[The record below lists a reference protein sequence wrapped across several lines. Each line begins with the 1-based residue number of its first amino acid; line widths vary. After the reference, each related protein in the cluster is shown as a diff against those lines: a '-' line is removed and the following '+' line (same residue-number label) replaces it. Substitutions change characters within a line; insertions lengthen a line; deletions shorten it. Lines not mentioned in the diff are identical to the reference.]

1 MERSVRNPS
10 GSSLAVEQTG
20 EDSVADSDPFEA
32 SIPCVSVTLQFQA
45 KSVSTETNQPPT
57 GRRGARHAACSV
69 NLSEVDGVLDDLAA
83 SPAGYFVCKLHRL
96 LRRLDARK
104 EAAERAEGAD
114 RRSEAHGAEHDPD
127 TAATNACAD
136 VDAFGC
142 RVFGTLLDVSDF
154 LWRVGELY
162 LVIQPLPP
170 SHTHETPPSPTGQ
183 GGRTPAAPAASQRR
197 VSFSSVPESESGDT
211 SPGDSSDAE
220 PRYVTFSLKEVLD
233 RPTPGKRVAATSGK
247 VREFDNEVQ
256 LDPGDDGTLLWVRLR
271 LEEFRIPYG
280 SCRGHPALPPPE
292 SGDAF
297 LLSLSLVED
306 RSLHAL
312 VAPGETQRGRQQ
324 LGGSAAGQEA
334 FASDPP
340 RVSLRL
346 GGVRRACLLTEQP
359 GVGCAHTR
367 VREEV
372 AAPCRFAL
380 VLVGSWEEALL
391 YLKGLASSWIQLEA
405 PREEK
410 ISQSDKVAGGRLP
423 GPRRSAHARLTELPI
438 DFSPL
443 ATRVAQHLA
452 MLHDEDAFPPGTAA
466 SPALASTNC
475 LSALLHSANHPRQPR
490 RVSVQAQLLFLVF
503 RNRESS
509 SDRGEGLT
517 AWPPPA
523 LDTHPEPPS
532 LAPSKHEEEEGGEE
546 EGGDKCARVDL
557 ASPPSSSRSPWRE
570 PGSRHATA
578 EASPEDEKEN
588 VTSQSQQR
596 SVEAAPL
603 SPRAGTTIEE
613 GEKFASARAEGA
625 RASAPEEEKQA
636 WKLLPEVQTE
646 KETPVEMLLLSQCEP
661 EMSAA
666 LNSRESLDAGFPPA
680 PGSLRR
686 SSFSTSGISRPQSAG
701 HLQALWRLSVD
712 LVSIQLRAGFP
723 ESRRAVYVHY
733 SYAPFGPQHSFSTEP
748 PVDCSSG
755 ETVPLSEGF
764 CAYTLTASPARLFE
778 SLRTTPLEFV
788 VASSSSSSGA
798 AGLGKE
804 TVGSAVVDLGLLTQ
818 TPLHRHCQAPHD
830 YQAYSAVLP
839 IAQAHGETV
848 GHLHVQLYLEHLRVS
863 PSLPARA
870 SAPANAEWRA
880 LATRGASPTAK
891 NEKNGLSFSVAYEV
905 ELWKRAEKAKFLA
918 ELKTRAVE
926 ERERFLEDVRR
937 VETAKNEEIRAKQEA
952 LQILQMQLKQM
963 AQQLQQKALD
973 LQSREIDLRSERE
986 RCLQLAARTS
996 DEMTG
1001 ATRRLREEKEH
1012 AVQLEKQKS
1021 HMLHRQNE
1029 ELQAEVARLRTRLDF
1044 LEEENCELRQQ
1055 LTSGPTAQL
1064 QSDLKL
1070 KLYQVADLESRL
1082 AAVTASRDYFVESCA
1097 ALLEKLHSVKET
1109 TGVSPHWE
1117 TNVETQMSS
1126 LRSEI
1131 GSLRLALLQSQ
1142 TKTRSTPTTESS
1154 LPSALPSSLLPHHAS
1169 TVLEKRLPSL
1179 PPSGDPSTS
1188 PRSRVLAAAAPSALS
1203 AAASSTASRESELP
1217 PAEKENSALTPRV
1230 PPVPHTEPLRT
1241 ETPAG
1246 EKETLA
1252 GEKETLGRARE
1263 TQRGLL
1269 RETEKGEEIER
1280 KVTAIES
1287 ELERLLTT
1295 SSYREEDAAVQALRG
1310 KIEKLRALKRFL

>member
-10 GSSLAVEQTG
+10 GSSLAVEPTG
-20 EDSVADSDPFEA
+20 EDSAADADPFEA
-32 SIPCVSVTLQFQA
+32 SIPCVSITLQFQA
-45 KSVSTETNQPPT
+45 KSVSTENQPPT
-57 GRRGARHAACSV
+57 GRRGERHAPCSV

-104 EAAERAEGAD
+104 EAAERAEGAG
-114 RRSEAHGAEHDPD
+114 RQGEAHGADHDPD
-127 TAATNACAD
+127 TAAANACAD

-162 LVIQPLPP
+162 LVIQPLPRLQ
-170 SHTHETPPSPTGQ
+170 THGTPPSPTGR
-183 GGRTPAAPAASQRR
+183 GGRSPEAPAASQRR
-197 VSFSSVPESESGDT
+197 VSFSSVPESESGRT
-211 SPGDSSDAE
+211 SPGDDRSEAE

-256 LDPGDDGTLLWVRLR
+256 LDPGDDGTLLWVRLH

-312 VAPGETQRGRQQ
+312 VAPGETQRSRQQ
-324 LGGSAAGQEA
+324 LGGSATGQGA
-334 FASDPP
+334 FAADPP

-346 GGVRRACLLTEQP
+346 GSVRRTCLLAEQP
-359 GVGCAHTR
+359 GVGRAYTR

-372 AAPCRFAL
+372 VAPCRFAL

-391 YLKGLASSWIQLEA
+391 YLKGLASAWIQLEA

-410 ISQSDKVAGGRLP
+410 ISQSDKVPGGRPP

-509 SDRGEGLT
+509 SDRDADLP
-517 AWPPPA
+517 AWPPA
-523 LDTHPEPPS
+523 LDPHPEPPS
-532 LAPSKHEEEEGGEE
+532 LAPSKHEEEEEGEEE

-557 ASPPSSSRSPWRE
+557 ASPPSSSRSPWQDRE
-570 PGSRHATA
+570 SRLAIT

-588 VTSQSQQR
+588 VTSQPQQR

-603 SPRAGTTIEE
+603 SPRAGTFNEE
-613 GEKFASARAEGA
+613 EEKCESARADGP
-625 RASAPEEEKQA
+625 RASAQEEEKQA

-646 KETPVEMLLLSQCEP
+646 KETSVEMLLLSQCEP
-661 EMSAA
+661 ERSAA

-686 SSFSTSGISRPQSAG
+686 SSYSAAGISRPQSAG

-712 LVSIQLRAGFP
+712 IVSIQLRAGHP
-723 ESRRAVYVHY
+723 ASRRAVHVHY

-755 ETVPLSEGF
+755 ETVALSEGF

-788 VASSSSSSGA
+788 VSSSSSNSSSSSSSSSFSASSGA

-804 TVGSAVVDLGLLTQ
+804 TVGTAVVDLGLLTQ

-848 GHLHVQLYLEHLRVS
+848 GAFRRKKTKLVS
-863 PSLPARA
+863 CHA
-870 SAPANAEWRA
+870 W
-880 LATRGASPTAK
+880 
-891 NEKNGLSFSVAYEV
+891 
-905 ELWKRAEKAKFLA
+905 
-918 ELKTRAVE
+918 
-926 ERERFLEDVRR
+926 
-937 VETAKNEEIRAKQEA
+937 
-952 LQILQMQLKQM
+952 
-963 AQQLQQKALD
+963 LD
-973 LQSREIDLRSERE
+973 D
-986 RCLQLAARTS
+986 
-996 DEMTG
+996 
-1001 ATRRLREEKEH
+1001 
-1012 AVQLEKQKS
+1012 
-1021 HMLHRQNE
+1021 
-1029 ELQAEVARLRTRLDF
+1029 
-1044 LEEENCELRQQ
+1044 
-1055 LTSGPTAQL
+1055 
-1064 QSDLKL
+1064 
-1070 KLYQVADLESRL
+1070 
-1082 AAVTASRDYFVESCA
+1082 
-1097 ALLEKLHSVKET
+1097 
-1109 TGVSPHWE
+1109 
-1117 TNVETQMSS
+1117 
-1126 LRSEI
+1126 
-1131 GSLRLALLQSQ
+1131 
-1142 TKTRSTPTTESS
+1142 S
-1154 LPSALPSSLLPHHAS
+1154 LPS
-1169 TVLEKRLPSL
+1169 
-1179 PPSGDPSTS
+1179 
-1188 PRSRVLAAAAPSALS
+1188 
-1203 AAASSTASRESELP
+1203 
-1217 PAEKENSALTPRV
+1217 
-1230 PPVPHTEPLRT
+1230 
-1241 ETPAG
+1241 
-1246 EKETLA
+1246 
-1252 GEKETLGRARE
+1252 
-1263 TQRGLL
+1263 
-1269 RETEKGEEIER
+1269 
-1280 KVTAIES
+1280 
-1287 ELERLLTT
+1287 
-1295 SSYREEDAAVQALRG
+1295 
-1310 KIEKLRALKRFL
+1310 